1 MQLRRLFQPMM
12 NELDKALEQIEKQAI
27 QDGLKVH
34 EHVHGWFLLKLESRI
49 KRFINEQERFYHD

>member
-1 MQLRRLFQPMM
+1 MI